1 MTNMKK
7 SSGFKAAFV
16 SAVRTLLLPLL
27 LPLSLALV
35 LGGSHAATVTANDRE
50 AMTPLTINTFKKF
63 SQARRKQVQQA
74 LLDIYKDQPD
84 YMKQYGESS
93 KPLSDDIIGPITLSW
108 LNRFCAD
115 FKIVTTGGDLTDEA
129 MTLLFHFAEIAKA
142 HPTWK
147 TILLSENFTYWIE
160 RQPEP
165 KRSELYKLRL
175 SGTAQQIIWLLN
187 LYQQDPGNQGGKAS
201 GLSEGRDSWTVYAFQ
216 LNADDFKLL
225 LAKSQ
230 AIQQLAA
237 LENEAYGNKQQLAA
251 AVKDALKDM
260 DGQVQQLLP
269 MVVQYAETAS
279 YQLTE
284 SSFQKL
290 KIQAVPDEVLQP
302 LQAMKDI
309 AYAGQAELIA
319 DVKTVTK
326 NIAAQFAPYQ
336 SLVVQ
341 EAATSSSY
349 LLTEASLNK
358 MKADPRGA
366 IVPAT
371 ILDMLKEIQGVSYP
385 AQTLFDKAALA
396 KMFAGIDPCPQN
408 ASTYTKTSFPDLR
421 ISAEAFQALKGVI
434 PEALFNQLDKYRN
447 LKVACTDAEMA
458 DASTQVDHLYAPYQ
472 ASIGTQAKKMP
483 AYDSTKKVQWS
494 GGSCGCVL
502 DRLSGVVYGF
512 YPFWLAGEK
521 QQIDFSMLSRVGYY
535 SLSFDEQGNLK
546 RLNAGMDSTFTDGAA
561 ADNEFVGVAN
571 KFRTKVDW
579 VIHKSDWSVWST
591 YKDAKKAQVLEQ
603 LANNLV
609 KLLNARL
616 TDFPSRAIPY
626 VSLGLGTTPTQ
637 GDGVTLFFEGYPEDA
652 GSVVLFDKFV
662 ETLKGK
668 LNASGGR
675 FAVNMLVYQSA
686 MGVGKGIYDY
696 QHLLNLINLIEAADK
711 KQGMLAGNGNS
722 NLPRV
727 AVLIEEPTTDS
738 KKKLRKD
745 IEDALHGADRE
756 YLLRRIIPVIEFD
769 GKSWR
774 QLEDDVIYFKD
785 SFGGIGF
792 WPLSAG
798 KQAPAADADKGGDAG
813 AVIKSVEQTLLQQ
826 YQQPDAK
833 PASMV
838 CKIVCPNRWA
848 FRITWDIFFA
858 CLVLSGLFYFWNCRW
873 QALLQKYTLYY
884 IGAVVLPTFA
894 LGMMLLSCD
903 PFLAQLSKGNW
914 PFILLFVGIVAY
926 SVWRYLGRKADAD
939 IP

>member
-7 SSGFKAAFV
+7 SSGFKAAFA
-16 SAVRTLLLPLL
+16 SAARTLLLPLL
-27 LPLSLALV
+27 LPLSLALVLTLVLTLV

-115 FKIVTTGGDLTDEA
+115 FKIVTTGGNLTDEA

-269 MVVQYAETAS
+269 MVVQYAE
-279 YQLTE
+279 
-284 SSFQKL
+284 
-290 KIQAVPDEVLQP
+290 
-302 LQAMKDI
+302 
-309 AYAGQAELIA
+309 
-319 DVKTVTK
+319 
-326 NIAAQFAPYQ
+326 PYQ

-349 LLTEASLNK
+349 LLTEASFSK

-366 IVPAT
+366 SVPAT

-385 AQTLFDKAALA
+385 SQALFDKAALA
-396 KMFAGIDPCPQN
+396 KMRAAIDPCPQN

-458 DASTQVDHLYAPYQ
+458 DASTQIDRLYAPYQ

-483 AYDSTKKVQWS
+483 AYDSAKKVQWS

-711 KQGMLAGNGNS
+711 KQGTLAGNGNS

-798 KQAPAADADKGGDAG
+798 KQAPAPAADADKGGDAG
-813 AVIKSVEQTLLQQ
+813 AAIKSVEQTLLQQ